1 MDFEKKGSKVQ
12 KPINMSPLEA
22 VTNLVCIL
30 QLSDNTIDYE
40 EKTSW
45 DYSIIKLFPNY
56 SRERAE
62 KYMQLAYSRV
72 KSMNKNRVDMYLIEI
87 LNRIKVFLQNGDI
100 QNLEDCIKKLVLS
113 DGILMSSESE
123 VCKVI
128 ENQLDIQLD
137 LRSK

>member
-1 MDFEKKGSKVQ
+1 
-12 KPINMSPLEA
+12 MSPLEA

-30 QLSDNTIDYE
+30 QLSDNTIDHE

-72 KSMNKNRVDMYLIEI
+72 KSMNKNKVDMYLIEI
-87 LNRIKVFLQNGDI
+87 LNRIKVFLKNGDI
-100 QNLEDCIKKLVLS
+100 QNLEDCIQNLVLS

-128 ENQLDIQLD
+128 ENQLNIQLD
-137 LRSK
+137 LSSK

>member
-1 MDFEKKGSKVQ
+1 
-12 KPINMSPLEA
+12 MSPLEA

-30 QLSDNTIDYE
+30 QLSDNTIDYK

-45 DYSIIKLFPNY
+45 DYSIIQLFPNY

-72 KSMNKNRVDMYLIEI
+72 KSMDKNKVDMYLIEI
-87 LNRIKVFLQNGDI
+87 LNRIKVFLKNGDI
-100 QNLEDCIKKLVLS
+100 QNLEDCIKNLVLS

>member
-1 MDFEKKGSKVQ
+1 LKKKGAKVQ

-62 KYMQLAYSRV
+62 KYMQLAYSRF
-72 KSMNKNRVDMYLIEI
+72 KSMNKNKVDMYLIEI
-87 LNRIKVFLQNGDI
+87 LNRIKVFLKNGDI
-100 QNLEDCIKKLVLS
+100 QNLEDCIKNLVLS

>member
-1 MDFEKKGSKVQ
+1 
-12 KPINMSPLEA
+12 MSPLEA

-30 QLSDNTIDYE
+30 QLSDNTFDYK
-40 EKTSW
+40 EKNSW
-45 DYSIIKLFPNY
+45 YYSIIKLFPNY

-72 KSMNKNRVDMYLIEI
+72 KSMDKNKVDMYLIEI
-87 LNRIKVFLQNGDI
+87 LNRIKVFLKNGDI
-100 QNLEDCIKKLVLS
+100 QNLEDCIKNLVLS

>member
-1 MDFEKKGSKVQ
+1 
-12 KPINMSPLEA
+12 MSPLEA

-30 QLSDNTIDYE
+30 QLSDNTIDYK

-72 KSMNKNRVDMYLIEI
+72 KSMDKNKVDMYLIEI
-87 LNRIKVFLQNGDI
+87 LNRIKVFLKMATYRI
-100 QNLEDCIKKLVLS
+100 LRIVL
-113 DGILMSSESE
+113 
-123 VCKVI
+123 KT
-128 ENQLDIQLD
+128 
-137 LRSK
+137 

>member
-1 MDFEKKGSKVQ
+1 
-12 KPINMSPLEA
+12 MSPLEA

-30 QLSDNTIDYE
+30 QLSDNTIDYK

-56 SRERAE
+56 SSERAE

-72 KSMNKNRVDMYLIEI
+72 KSMDKNKVDMYLIEI
-87 LNRIKVFLQNGDI
+87 LNRIKVFLKNGDI
-100 QNLEDCIKKLVLS
+100 QNLEDCIKNLVLS